1 MVLYARYYE
10 QTLWFCM
17 LGYEKMLG
25 FGMLGIMNKRYGSYA
40 RYYEKIVGLSML
52 DIMNKCNGSVFSVL

>member
-1 MVLYARYYE
+1 
-10 QTLWFCM
+10 M

-40 RYYEKIVGLSML
+40 RYYEKILWFGIL
-52 DIMNKCNGSVFSVL
+52 DIMDKMLGSSMFHIMK

>member
-1 MVLYARYYE
+1 
-10 QTLWFCM
+10 M

-52 DIMNKCNGSVFSVL
+52 DIMNKCNGSVYSVL